1 MLTLFYGLVLF
12 FGVHLL
18 QVLAPGWRERRR
30 AQWGELPY
38 KGIYSVVSLIG
49 LVLLVQG
56 YGLARA
62 EPVALWQPPRGLL
75 HLAWLL
81 MWLAMVLVVAAYF
94 PRNGIRRRLGHPMTL
109 SVKVWALAHLLV
121 NGNLADVLLFGS
133 FLLWAVLVFRSAR
146 RRAPGA
152 AQLAPSS
159 SLATL
164 ATVLLGTALWAMFL
178 WGGWHAQWI
187 GVDPMGAAG

>member
-12 FGVHLL
+12 LGIHLL

-30 AQWGELPY
+30 AQWGELTY
-38 KGIYSVVSLIG
+38 KGVYSVLSLIG

-62 EPVALWQPPRGLL
+62 EPVLLWQPPRGLL

-81 MWLAMVLVVAAYF
+81 MWLAMVLLVAAYV

-109 SVKVWALAHLLV
+109 GVKVWALAHLLV
-121 NGNLADVLLFGS
+121 NGHLADVLLFGS

-146 RRAPGA
+146 RRPPSA
-152 AQLAPSS
+152 ATPAPSS
-159 SLATL
+159 TLATL
-164 ATVLLGTALWAMFL
+164 ATVVVGTAVWALFL
-178 WGGWHAQWI
+178 WGGLHAQWI
-187 GVDPMGAAG
+187 GVDPLGAAG

>member
-1 MLTLFYGLVLF
+1 MLTLFYGLLLF
-12 FGVHLL
+12 LGVHLV

-30 AQWGELPY
+30 AQWGALTY
-38 KGIYSVVSLIG
+38 KGVYSVVSLIG

-62 EPVALWQPPRGLL
+62 EPVLLWQPPRGLL

-81 MWLAMVLVVAAYF
+81 MWLAMVLLVATYV

-109 SVKVWALAHLLV
+109 GVKVWALAHLLV

-146 RRAPGA
+146 RRPPSTTASAPTSA
-152 AQLAPSS
+152 
-159 SLATL
+159 LATL
-164 ATVLLGTALWAMFL
+164 ATVVLGSALWAVFL
-178 WGGWHAQWI
+178 WGGLHAQWI

>member
-12 FGVHLL
+12 LGVHLL

-30 AQWGELPY
+30 AQWGALAY
-38 KGIYSVVSLIG
+38 KGVYSLVSLLG
-49 LVLLVQG
+49 FVLLVHG

-62 EPVALWQPPRGLL
+62 EPVLLWQPPRGLM

-81 MWLAMVLVVAAYF
+81 MWLAMVLMVAAYF
-94 PRNGIRRRLGHPMTL
+94 PRNGIRRRLRHPMTL

-133 FLLWAVLVFRSAR
+133 FLVWAVLVFRSAR
-146 RRAPGA
+146 RRPAANALQAPA
-152 AQLAPSS
+152 ST
-159 SLATL
+159 LATL
-164 ATVLLGTALWAMFL
+164 LTLLLGSALWAMFL

-187 GVDPMGAAG
+187 GVDPLGAAG